1 MLQGYNPPKKSWMEG
16 SELYLLKQG
25 CLPLELYIAQL
36 EKLSLEANIDK
47 VVKRDL
53 FIKGLNQN
61 LQKYLQLQQP
71 NTYQEVVRLAHVKN
85 SVKRESDE
93 SIMLQEVL
101 RKLSKIETK
110 KQNEETVSALTS
122 YQQNN
127 VANPVDAMMEVSRL
141 EEEIRRLKTNRK
153 NLNNIKIGKTM
164 KIIEDNK
171 EIPKAYNSIVNMDK
185 VTQEQITGIVIKKLT
200 SRIRLKT
207 FLDKVR
213 QETI

>member
-1 MLQGYNPPKKSWMEG
+1 M
-16 SELYLLKQG
+16 
-25 CLPLELYIAQL
+25 ELYIAQL

-61 LQKYLQLQQP
+61 LQEYLRLQQP

-101 RKLSKIETK
+101 RKLTKIETK
-110 KQNEETVSALTS
+110 KQNEETVSALRS

-127 VANPVDAMMEVSRL
+127 IANPVDAMIEVSRL